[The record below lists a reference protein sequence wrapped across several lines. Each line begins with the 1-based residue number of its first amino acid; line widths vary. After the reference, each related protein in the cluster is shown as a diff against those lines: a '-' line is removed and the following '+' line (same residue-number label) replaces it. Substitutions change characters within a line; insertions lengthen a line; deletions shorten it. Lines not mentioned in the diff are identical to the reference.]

1 MSMNKRPINTIL
13 DIITERKPSIK
24 ETYTYRETMDVLA
37 KRSECIT
44 YAEKMMV
51 RDNLRMLCIFAG
63 LSYERLIMKVCRS

>member
-1 MSMNKRPINTIL
+1 MNKRPINAIL

-24 ETYTYRETMDVLA
+24 ETYTYQETMDVLA

-44 YAEKMMV
+44 YAEKAMV
-51 RDNLRMLCIFAG
+51 RDNLRTLCVLAG